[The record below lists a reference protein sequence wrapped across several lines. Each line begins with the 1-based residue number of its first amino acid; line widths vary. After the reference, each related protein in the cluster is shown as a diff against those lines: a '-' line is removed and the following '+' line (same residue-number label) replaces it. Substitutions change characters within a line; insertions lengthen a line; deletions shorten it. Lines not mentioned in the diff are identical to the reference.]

1 MAPLALADE
10 AAPAAGQ
17 LPLSAPDPVILVLG
31 DSLSAG
37 FGIDRGQGWVRL
49 LEQRLAAQG
58 LRYRLVNASISG
70 ETTAGGRSRLPRLL
84 NEHRPQILILELGA
98 NDGLRGLSL
107 GVMRDNLVNMVRL
120 VRQADAQVLVTGLRL
135 PPNYGASYIDGF
147 QAVFR
152 EVATAEGVPLVPD
165 FLAGVVEDRALMQA
179 DDVHPNALA
188 QPRILDNV
196 WPGLAPLL
204 SQGRGQGQAAPAP

>member
-107 GVMRDNLVNMVRL
+107 GVMRDNLRDMVRL
-120 VRQADAQVLVTGLRL
+120 GRQADARVLVTGLRL

-204 SQGRGQGQAAPAP
+204 SQGQGQTAPVP

>member
-120 VRQADAQVLVTGLRL
+120 GRQADAQVLVTGLRL
-135 PPNYGASYIDGF
+135 PPNYGESYIDGF

-165 FLAGVVEDRALMQA
+165 FMSGVVEDRALMQA

-204 SQGRGQGQAAPAP
+204 SQGQGQTAPVP

>member
-120 VRQADAQVLVTGLRL
+120 GRQADAQVLVTGLRL

-165 FLAGVVEDRALMQA
+165 FLSGVVEDRALMQA

-204 SQGRGQGQAAPAP
+204 SQGQGQTAPVP

>member
-1 MAPLALADE
+1 MAPLALADD
-10 AAPAAGQ
+10 ATPAAG
-17 LPLSAPDPVILVLG
+17 APAGQNPVPVILVLG

-37 FGIDRGQGWVRL
+37 FGINRGQGWIRL
-49 LEQRLAAQG
+49 LEDRLAAQG

-70 ETTAGGRSRLPRLL
+70 ETTAGGLSRLPRLL
-84 NEHRPQILILELGA
+84 KEHQPEVLLLELGA
-98 NDGLRGLSL
+98 NDGLRGLPL
-107 GVMRDNLVNMVRL
+107 GVMRDNLRAMVRL
-120 VRQADAQVLVTGLRL
+120 GRQAGARVLVTGLRL

-152 EVATAEGVPLVPD
+152 EVAAVEGVPLVAD

-179 DDVHPNALA
+179 DDIHPNAQA

-204 SQGRGQGQAAPAP
+204 DPGQAVPAS

>member
-1 MAPLALADE
+1 MAPLALADD
-10 AAPAAGQ
+10 AAPPTGAPAGQ
-17 LPLSAPDPVILVLG
+17 DPAPVILVLG

-37 FGIDRGQGWVRL
+37 FGIDRGQGWIRL
-49 LEQRLAAQG
+49 LENRLAAQG

-70 ETTAGGRSRLPRLL
+70 ETTAGGLSRLPRLL
-84 NEHRPQILILELGA
+84 REHQPEVLLLELGA

-107 GVMRDNLVNMVRL
+107 GVMRDNLRAMVRQG
-120 VRQADAQVLVTGLRL
+120 RQAGARVLVTGLRL

-152 EVATAEGVPLVPD
+152 EVAAGEGVPLVAD

-179 DDVHPNALA
+179 DDIHPNVLA

-204 SQGRGQGQAAPAP
+204 GAGQAVPAP